1 MFIQGPSGHTK
12 TKPVD
17 CLCEIVLAKD
27 GTMKLLILE
36 SGAKARTVKKYL
48 GKGWIV
54 EACSGHIQDLPQGGG
69 KKRSKAMWASENG
82 NLPEPPWEWTK
93 GAEGVIATILNKATD
108 SGVEEVYLAT
118 DPDREGEFIAWRL
131 SILFSEFPVLK
142 RVTFNE
148 ITKTAVNDAI
158 ENPEGINMDL
168 VDAAKVRRFM
178 DRLVGFRCSGFSKSW
193 NLKSMGRVQTPTLG
207 FIVQRE
213 LERES
218 HVPIEFHTVRV
229 ESDGIRFNVRFHEK
243 DDLDAWT
250 DDSGKYHSDRT
261 SDEKLAAD
269 ALEALQE
276 TGVITIT
283 SVNEGK
289 TNRNPQPPFTTD
301 TLLQT
306 ANSTLGWPVSKTSR
320 IASALYHAG
329 HITYIRTDSTRTNS
343 DARKKIR
350 NHISE
355 KYGENHLGPGV
366 LGSDSKKGA
375 TNVQDAHE
383 AIRPTRPANTS
394 ISGADSD
401 WKKLYGLIWARFAAS
416 QMSPSVR
423 ERRDLQATVEG
434 IDKALNGT
442 ASWRIH
448 PGWEAVYAQYH
459 GDVKTSPPGSPLTEG
474 AVWKIDV
481 SEDNPFMKTDETKPP
496 RRFSESSII
505 QQMKKAGIGRPST
518 YVSTVNKLVNRY
530 IDLEGSSLIPNQD
543 GRELIVSV
551 VPFFNEQSDSGGLFS
566 TEFTAEMEEQLDNIA
581 NPNTQGEGARYWKS
595 FEVKFGEIYRNAVEE
610 RGKKVTPKLINAIN
624 RSLDLVSEV
633 RQKELLG
640 GKNIENLNGAEAKEI
655 RATLDKEIRENGGYP
670 PSKKQ
675 TSLILELSDRLEMSI
690 DESLGLI
697 DVTDLSDLSGGRDG
711 TASELI
717 TILIEKSNEQEVPE
731 CPKCNSRMAYRK
743 AGKGKNKGKVF
754 WGCTKFPACRGTR
767 EIED

>member
-1 MFIQGPSGHTK
+1 
-12 TKPVD
+12 
-17 CLCEIVLAKD
+17 
-27 GTMKLLILE
+27 MKLLILE

-69 KKRSKAMWASENG
+69 GKKRSKAMWASKNG
-82 NLPEPPWEWTK
+82 DLPEPPWEWTE
-93 GAEGVIATILNKATD
+93 GAERVITTILNKATE

-148 ITKTAVNDAI
+148 ITKTAVKDAI
-158 ENPEGINMDL
+158 ENPGSINMDL

-207 FIVQRE
+207 FIVRRE

-218 HVPIEFHTVRV
+218 HVPIEFHTVQA
-229 ESDGIRFNVRFHEK
+229 ESDGIGFKVRFHEK

-250 DDSGKYHSDRT
+250 DDFGKHHPDRT

-276 TGVITIT
+276 AGQITIT

-306 ANSTLGWPVSKTSR
+306 ANSTLGWPVSKTSK

-343 DARKKIR
+343 DARNKIR
-350 NHISE
+350 NHIKE
-355 KYGENHLGPGV
+355 KYGESHLGPGA
-366 LGSDSKKGA
+366 LGSDAKKGVSK
-375 TNVQDAHE
+375 VQDAHE
-383 AIRPTRPANTS
+383 AIRPTRPSNTS
-394 ISGADSD
+394 ISGADSA
-401 WKKLYGLIWARFAAS
+401 WKSLYALIWARFAAS
-416 QMSPSVR
+416 QMSASVR
-423 ERRDLQATVEG
+423 ERRDLQASVEG
-434 IDKALNGT
+434 TDKALNGT
-442 ASWRIH
+442 ASWRTH

-459 GDVKTSPPGSPLTEG
+459 GDVKTSPPDSPLTDG

-505 QQMKKAGIGRPST
+505 QQMKKEGIGRPST
-518 YVSTVNKLVNRY
+518 YVSIVKNLGNKGYVDVERN
-530 IDLEGSSLIPNQD
+530 SLSPTEK
-543 GRELIVSV
+543 GRTLWLQV
-551 VPFFNEQSDSGGLFS
+551 VPFFNEQNEAGGLF
-566 TEFTAEMEEQLDNIA
+566 TPQFTSKMEESLDRVEHAKMSGSNVWNDFVEEFRAMHNIA
-581 NPNTQGEGARYWKS
+581 LEEKRKVPTIRQLALLENRIPHLDEAR
-595 FEVKFGEIYRNAVEE
+595 REE
-610 RGKKVTPKLINAIN
+610 LLSGKKIG
-624 RSLDLVSEV
+624 DLTGDEARWIIKS
-633 RQKELLG
+633 
-640 GKNIENLNGAEAKEI
+640 ITDANG
-655 RATLDKEIRENGGYP
+655 ENGTLP
-670 PSKKQ
+670 ASDKQ
-675 TSLILELSDRLEMSI
+675 TALIVKLSDQSGMAL
-690 DESLGLI
+690 DESLRLVGS
-697 DVTDLSDLSGGRDG
+697 TDIAELTGGRDG

-717 TILIEKSNEQEVPE
+717 SALIEKSRNMPATPPQVDLVNKLADQHEMPINEVL
-731 CPKCNSRMAYRK
+731 AIV
-743 AGKGKNKGKVF
+743 GL
-754 WGCTKFPACRGTR
+754 R
-767 EIED
+767 EIDEMTKSDASDIINEMKKRARRSGRRRSGA